1 MPFLIFVNCKGPYL
15 CPCFGIAFRQLGV
28 IPRTRNK
35 FNEITVVAECYLIT
49 NQVKNKESKKL
60 PFRICLPV
68 KLAGGSMS
76 IENGKKFFVSN
87 LQHCQFKQDGWKTF
101 SMKVSWTW
109 NCSQIFRKFSYRE
122 NKLLFWMILNK
133 TPAHLKNLGNNIY
146 TRKSYSTNIYLFK
159 VNDRS
164 NS

>member
-1 MPFLIFVNCKGPYL
+1 MSKVRFPSLYFLRTYTFWKKLICKIFKLLLPFLIFVNCKDPYL

-101 SMKVSWTW
+101 SMKVS
-109 NCSQIFRKFSYRE
+109 
-122 NKLLFWMILNK
+122 
-133 TPAHLKNLGNNIY
+133 
-146 TRKSYSTNIYLFK
+146 
-159 VNDRS
+159 
-164 NS
+164 

>member
-1 MPFLIFVNCKGPYL
+1 MSKVRFPSLYFLRTYTFWKKLVCKIFKLLLPFLIFVNCKGPYL

-60 PFRICLPV
+60 PFRICLTV
-68 KLAGGSMS
+68 KLAGGRMS

-101 SMKVSWTW
+101 SMKVS
-109 NCSQIFRKFSYRE
+109 
-122 NKLLFWMILNK
+122 
-133 TPAHLKNLGNNIY
+133 
-146 TRKSYSTNIYLFK
+146 
-159 VNDRS
+159 
-164 NS
+164 

>member
-1 MPFLIFVNCKGPYL
+1 MSKVRFPSLYFLRTYTFWKKLICKILKLLLPFLIFVNCKDPYL

-60 PFRICLPV
+60 PLRICLPV
-68 KLAGGSMS
+68 KLAGGRMS
-76 IENGKKFFVSN
+76 IDNGKKFFVSN

-101 SMKVSWTW
+101 SMKVS
-109 NCSQIFRKFSYRE
+109 
-122 NKLLFWMILNK
+122 
-133 TPAHLKNLGNNIY
+133 
-146 TRKSYSTNIYLFK
+146 
-159 VNDRS
+159 
-164 NS
+164 